1 MPRTVAGWVNVGTVL
16 ACRLHPAPW
25 GSESFRAVSLP
36 PSFAKRFIDV
46 HARSLSLHIPLQI
59 NPELRLPPTAPQF
72 PTMATKVALIT
83 ASSAGL
89 GAAVAKSLSPNYRVV
104 LNYFSRPE
112 KAAEV
117 IKECEAIPSQQ
128 SPSSQP
134 RFHSIQA
141 DISQRSEIQRLVKET
156 VEKMGRLDVVVSNG
170 GWTRMANF
178 FDLEQNVNEEDWDKC
193 FNMNVKA
200 HLWLFHAAKP
210 HFEANEEG
218 GSFLTVASVAGV
230 RPSGSSLPYSVTKA
244 AEIHLTKGLAT
255 ISGPNIRC
263 NSVSPGLMMTE
274 WGQKFPEAKVKAAT
288 EKGVLKSLATVED
301 VADQV
306 RTIVMSKSMTGQNV
320 VLDCGIAI

>member
-1 MPRTVAGWVNVGTVL
+1 M
-16 ACRLHPAPW
+16 
-25 GSESFRAVSLP
+25 
-36 PSFAKRFIDV
+36 
-46 HARSLSLHIPLQI
+46 
-59 NPELRLPPTAPQF
+59 TA
-72 PTMATKVALIT
+72 KVALIT

-89 GAAVAKSLSPNYRVV
+89 GAAVAKALSPNYRVV

-128 SPSSQP
+128 SSSSQP

-141 DISQRSEIQRLVKET
+141 DVSQRSEIQRLIKET

-170 GWTRMANF
+170 GWTRMTNF
-178 FDLEQNVNEEDWDKC
+178 FDLEQNINEEDWDKC

-218 GSFLTVASVAGV
+218 GSFLTVASLAGV

-255 ISGPNIRC
+255 ISGPKIRC

-288 EKGVLKSLATVED
+288 EKGALKSLASVAD

-306 RTIVMSKSMTGQNV
+306 RTMVMSKSMTGQNV
-320 VLDCGIAI
+320 VVDCGIAI

>member
-1 MPRTVAGWVNVGTVL
+1 M
-16 ACRLHPAPW
+16 
-25 GSESFRAVSLP
+25 
-36 PSFAKRFIDV
+36 
-46 HARSLSLHIPLQI
+46 HARSLSSHIALQI
-59 NPELRLPPTAPQF
+59 NPEFRLPPTAPQF

-128 SPSSQP
+128 SSPSQP

-156 VEKMGRLDVVVSNG
+156 VDKMGRLDVVVSNG

-178 FDLEQNVNEEDWDKC
+178 FDLEQNVNEEDWDRC

-218 GSFLTVASVAGV
+218 GSFLTVASLAGV

-255 ISGPNIRC
+255 ISGPKIRC

-274 WGQKFPEAKVKAAT
+274 WGQKFPEARVKAAT

-301 VADQV
+301 VAEQV